1 MRFRMSDFDCAKIIT
16 QLGVGEALVSTLG
29 EKAVPSVVERT
40 LIRPPSS
47 RIGPITDAE
56 RRKVM
61 DESPVSGQY
70 DEAVD
75 RESAFEML
83 QKKAGEAADAAA
95 EGKDAESG
103 KSSGGSMWGEVGNI
117 LVGSGGGKRQSVAE
131 AAAKSVVRS
140 VGSSLGRALVRGI
153 LGSLTKR

>member
-1 MRFRMSDFDCAKIIT
+1 
-16 QLGVGEALVSTLG
+16 
-29 EKAVPSVVERT
+29 
-40 LIRPPSS
+40 
-47 RIGPITDAE
+47 
-56 RRKVM
+56 
-61 DESPVSGQY
+61 
-70 DEAVD
+70 
-75 RESAFEML
+75 ML
-83 QKKAGEAADAAA
+83 QKKAGEAADAAEQGTA
-95 EGKDAESG
+95 AAGG